1 MNKHIRSFTVILSLL
16 LILLTG
22 LQAGP
27 VYGKADSPQSG
38 LTETTVKS
46 ENPQNVPIQFDMFD
60 RSKGWLFLNGE
71 LFITRDEGDHWENI
85 TPDNLPAGHHA
96 VDMDTSG
103 NGSII
108 SLVPMDED
116 VLTAIYTTNDYGQ
129 NWEEKQNNLRSVLL
143 ENEVLPVSAVY
154 SQWLNNDEGWL
165 MVKRVSSANFS
176 HGVLFHTENGG
187 KDWMALPAPA
197 GERFVFFNSQLGY
210 MQRHDTN
217 ESFYYTMDGG
227 NNWQDYILP
236 ADALEGAPFSIELP
250 VLLKEGGFF
259 LPVNITL
266 NQDRRQLAV
275 FHTRARQ
282 ASLDE
287 AMDEPFSLI
296 TADTIGDLQINDET
310 EFLSLDSQTIS
321 FLNQDQ
327 GWGLFEGGNCNKDE
341 SGITCEKILELQT
354 TSDGGKNWQAITLP
368 TGKIQ
373 DVKTYVYEGPQEVNN
388 QILTGQVVYY
398 NGHAFDTC
406 EIPTLTQLNKWYS
419 SSPYRGVNMYI
430 GGISRFCGNSSLN
443 KDYIKEIGNQGWR
456 LIPTWAG
463 HQPPCGS
470 YRNPFPYNVDQAY
483 AYGVQNADQA
493 KERMAEY
500 GLLDSNQR
508 GGLIY
513 LDVEYFNTSNTA
525 CVAATQAFVQGW
537 TTRLNS
543 LGIGSGL
550 YMTSSNLNRAKI
562 YELNPPP
569 AVVWIAEWSSTPG
582 YNPNASPYGL
592 RHLPDYHWSNHQRIR
607 QYSGGSNE
615 TWGGVTLNID
625 PNVSDGMVMAMANLP
640 PKKPTVSATITAEK
654 GIGDWYRTQVNI
666 TITAIDGS
674 VGISKVYRKIDDGP
688 WREYYQP
695 FGVNGSGQ
703 KTVSFYAVNNAG
715 VRSDVQSISFFVDN
729 QPPINPYVSDIGCG
743 AINGVPQSRCNDVSF
758 KLSGAYDAGVGLNPE
773 NTYQVYWGTNPNGT
787 STNTQATPYYNPPAV
802 PPQTPYYLRIR
813 TQDSHGI
820 WSEWQTIFTL
830 IYDPAYKYIN
840 WLSPL
845 LRK

>member
-1 MNKHIRSFTVILSLL
+1 
-16 LILLTG
+16 
-22 LQAGP
+22 
-27 VYGKADSPQSG
+27 
-38 LTETTVKS
+38 
-46 ENPQNVPIQFDMFD
+46 
-60 RSKGWLFLNGE
+60 
-71 LFITRDEGDHWENI
+71 
-85 TPDNLPAGHHA
+85 
-96 VDMDTSG
+96 
-103 NGSII
+103 
-108 SLVPMDED
+108 
-116 VLTAIYTTNDYGQ
+116 
-129 NWEEKQNNLRSVLL
+129 
-143 ENEVLPVSAVY
+143 
-154 SQWLNNDEGWL
+154 

-187 KDWMALPAPA
+187 KDWTALPAPV

-802 PPQTPYYLRIR
+802 PAKTPYYLRIR